1 MTTKSGTIS
10 YKYHLDISSFPC
22 FIQQQLHR
30 TSTSTST
37 SSFKC
42 MSSISIQRFTSRD
55 SIAKSN
61 YGLLSSFLFSTTT
74 PSLAPLSDCNVT
86 RTFSPPTPPP
96 FSDEDWLQ
104 GYDDLRNDNTSILV
118 HHVTMNGLAPLS
130 EIQNLKTFNMPLSP
144 HLLLMMSGNGG
155 LLLSSSEQCVA
166 SACLAPLFSNLCLID
181 EENCSQLVVPNPLI
195 QMEDTPLFDESHA
208 ETGEFFTTTLHLEL
222 PINSLQTAEA
232 PTSVNDKDLNDSVV
246 IPDPGK
252 DKNKTN
258 WHVEETHRA
267 FSPDLGSTFC
277 QDTCVFAN
285 MFLGKDRVLQRN
297 ISAQ

>member
-1 MTTKSGTIS
+1 M
-10 YKYHLDISSFPC
+10 
-22 FIQQQLHR
+22 IQ
-30 TSTSTST
+30 
-37 SSFKC
+37 
-42 MSSISIQRFTSRD
+42 

-96 FSDEDWLQ
+96 FSDEDNWLQ

-144 HLLLMMSGNGG
+144 PPTADDECLIEDLSQGGNGS

-252 DKNKTN
+252 
-258 WHVEETHRA
+258 VR
-267 FSPDLGSTFC
+267 SS
-277 QDTCVFAN
+277 
-285 MFLGKDRVLQRN
+285 R
-297 ISAQ
+297 ISLDYTT

>member
-1 MTTKSGTIS
+1 M
-10 YKYHLDISSFPC
+10 
-22 FIQQQLHR
+22 IQ
-30 TSTSTST
+30 
-37 SSFKC
+37 
-42 MSSISIQRFTSRD
+42 

-86 RTFSPPTPPP
+86 RTFRPPTPPL
-96 FSDEDWLQ
+96 FSDEDNWLQ
-104 GYDDLRNDNTSILV
+104 GYDDLRNDDTLILV

-130 EIQNLKTFNMPLSP
+130 EIQNLKTFNMPLSLP
-144 HLLLMMSGNGG
+144 PTADDEWLIEDLSQGGNGG

-208 ETGEFFTTTLHLEL
+208 KTSEFFTTTLHLEL
-222 PINSLQTAEA
+222 PINSLQPAEA

-246 IPDPGK
+246 IPDPGT

-267 FSPDLGSTFC
+267 FLPEPESTFR

-285 MFLGKDRVLQRN
+285 DMFLGKTNSCKEISQRSN
-297 ISAQ
+297 QNLETLTCSASEIHRSRTCSRTSSHM